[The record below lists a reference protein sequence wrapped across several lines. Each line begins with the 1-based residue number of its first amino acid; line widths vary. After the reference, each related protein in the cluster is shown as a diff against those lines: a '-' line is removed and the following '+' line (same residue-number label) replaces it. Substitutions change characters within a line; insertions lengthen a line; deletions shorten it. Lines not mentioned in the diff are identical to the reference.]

1 MVVLFFF
8 FAVASGTSQ
17 ASLCLMEGTQFRRK
31 DDILG
36 WSFMCGIYHFSHKE
50 GALRVF
56 FKYYEKE
63 RAVEV
68 QDRGHRQKTAL

>member
-1 MVVLFFF
+1 
-8 FAVASGTSQ
+8 
-17 ASLCLMEGTQFRRK
+17 
-31 DDILG
+31 
-36 WSFMCGIYHFSHKE
+36 MCGIYHFSHKE